1 MIYTYLR
8 HHYVLSRS
16 IVVIAD
22 EEFSS
27 FYFQNLAN
35 QITKSLLDKLAP
47 QDYFGCIHMTKFL
60 NDYIKLEEKEY
71 NLQIKQEYLR
81 EIQTLGKVMRKIDI
95 KPVSSAE

>member
-22 EEFSS
+22 EE
-27 FYFQNLAN
+27 YFQNLAN

>member
-1 MIYTYLR
+1 MNDEIKKSQLFINEKTGKVDKPMIYTYLR

-47 QDYFGCIHMTKFL
+47 RDYFGCIHMTKFL

-71 NLQIKQEYLR
+71 NL
-81 EIQTLGKVMRKIDI
+81 
-95 KPVSSAE
+95 